1 MPSPCERAAI
11 TSAPSSLR
19 SIPQAAQLQQS
30 FSTWTSASSSAATA
44 GWSLKERRR
53 PSAVSCRAI
62 PKFSPML
69 IQRSRWVFRFVS
81 FSVHATSS
89 ESSRSAAASRCCMAM
104 FGSFHRSCFGLRRSL
119 LVKVNLMSRAE
130 LKVEAPP
137 ESLPI
142 GAVARLSGKAP
153 SSIRYYEEIGLLEA
167 PERIGGRRRYPPA
180 VLRTLAV
187 IETAQRAGLSLDEIR
202 LLLRATPGDRAATEQ
217 LRDVAEDKLPAL
229 REAIERA
236 EIVRRWLEDAARCCC
251 PTLDDCP
258 LFEDPV
264 RLP

>member
-1 MPSPCERAAI
+1 M
-11 TSAPSSLR
+11 T
-19 SIPQAAQLQQS
+19 
-30 FSTWTSASSSAATA
+30 
-44 GWSLKERRR
+44 
-53 PSAVSCRAI
+53 
-62 PKFSPML
+62 
-69 IQRSRWVFRFVS
+69 
-81 FSVHATSS
+81 
-89 ESSRSAAASRCCMAM
+89 
-104 FGSFHRSCFGLRRSL
+104 
-119 LVKVNLMSRAE
+119 
-130 LKVEAPP
+130 P

-167 PERIGGRRRYPPA
+167 PERISGRRRYPPA

-217 LRDVAEDKLPAL
+217 LRDVAEKKLPVL

-251 PTLDDCP
+251 PTLDNCP

-264 RLP
+264 GLPERSLVLL